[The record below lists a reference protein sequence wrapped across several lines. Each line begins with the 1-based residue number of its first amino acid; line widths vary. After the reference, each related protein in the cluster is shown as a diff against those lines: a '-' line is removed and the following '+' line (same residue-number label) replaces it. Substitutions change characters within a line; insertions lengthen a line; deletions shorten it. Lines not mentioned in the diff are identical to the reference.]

1 MMMCIAVK
9 LEGVVQQCVLLAEI
23 LLILV
28 ESFEYEQPEHLS
40 GEHIYQCRH
49 SVDKAQDILP

>member
-1 MMMCIAVK
+1 MIAVK
-9 LEGVVQQCVLLAEI
+9 LEGVVELCVLLPEI

-40 GEHIYQCRH
+40 GEHICQCRH
-49 SVDKAQDILP
+49 SVDKAQDTLP